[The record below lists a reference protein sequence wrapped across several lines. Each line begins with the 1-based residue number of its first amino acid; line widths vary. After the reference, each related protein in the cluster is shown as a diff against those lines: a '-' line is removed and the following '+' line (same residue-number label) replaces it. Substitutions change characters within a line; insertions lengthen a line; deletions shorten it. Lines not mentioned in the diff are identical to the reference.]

1 MAKFF
6 LVAVLL
12 LRLMEN
18 TIYDLE
24 INMNIYIALL
34 RGINVGGKNIIKM
47 SELKRTFDLIGLCE
61 VQTYIQSGNVIF
73 KSDEEE
79 AVLQSKIEHQI
90 ELAFGF
96 PVKVV
101 LRTLAE
107 LEEIILNCP
116 FSKDEISEAESS
128 SDKECLYVALLS
140 TALPKEK
147 TEFLIAYRSDSDNYR
162 IIGRNVYLLFRNSIS
177 KSKLANNVQKLD
189 VAVTVRNWKTLNRL
203 VLLAKETQN

>member
-1 MAKFF
+1 MG
-6 LVAVLL
+6 
-12 LRLMEN
+12 N

-24 INMNIYIALL
+24 INMNICIALL

-47 SELKRTFDLIGLCE
+47 SELKRTFDSIGLCE

-79 AVLQSKIEHQI
+79 SVLQSKIEHQI
-90 ELAFGF
+90 ESAFGF

-107 LEEIILNCP
+107 LEEIILDCP
-116 FSKDEISEAESS
+116 FLKDEISEAESS

-147 TEFLIAYRSDSDNYR
+147 TEYLNAYRSDSDDYR

-177 KSKLANNVQKLD
+177 KSKLASNVQKLD
-189 VAVTVRNWKTLNRL
+189 AAVTVRNWKTLNKL
-203 VLLAKETQN
+203 VLLAKETKN

>member
-1 MAKFF
+1 
-6 LVAVLL
+6 
-12 LRLMEN
+12 
-18 TIYDLE
+18 
-24 INMNIYIALL
+24 MNIYIALL

-47 SELKRTFDLIGLCE
+47 TELKKVFDSIGLCE

-73 KSDEEE
+73 KSNEEE
-79 AVLQSKIEHQI
+79 AVLQSKIEDNI
-90 ELAFGF
+90 ESALGF

-107 LEEIILNCP
+107 LEDIILDCP
-116 FSKDEISEAESS
+116 FSKNEISEAESL

-140 TALPKEK
+140 TALQKEK
-147 TEFLIAYRSDSDNYR
+147 TEYLNAYRSDSDDYR

-189 VAVTVRNWKTLNRL
+189 AAVTVRNWKTLNKL
-203 VLLAKETQN
+203 VLLAKE

>member
-1 MAKFF
+1 
-6 LVAVLL
+6 
-12 LRLMEN
+12 
-18 TIYDLE
+18 
-24 INMNIYIALL
+24 MNIYIALL

-47 SELKRTFDLIGLCE
+47 SELKRTFDSIGLCE

-79 AVLQSKIEHQI
+79 SVLQSKIEHQI
-90 ELAFGF
+90 ESTFGF

-107 LEEIILNCP
+107 LEEIILDCP
-116 FSKDEISEAESS
+116 FSKDEISEAESL

-140 TALPKEK
+140 ISLPKEK
-147 TEFLIAYRSDSDNYR
+147 TEYLNAYRSDSDDYR
-162 IIGRNVYLLFRNSIS
+162 IIDRNVYLLFRNSIS

-189 VAVTVRNWKTLNRL
+189 VAVTVRNWKTLNKL
-203 VLLAKETQN
+203 VLLAKETLN

>member
-1 MAKFF
+1 MARCF
-6 LVAVLL
+6 LVVMLL
-12 LRLMEN
+12 LRLMGN
-18 TIYDLE
+18 IIYDLE

-47 SELKRTFDLIGLCE
+47 SKLKKVFESIGLCE

-73 KSDEEE
+73 KSNEEE
-79 AVLQSKIEHQI
+79 IVLQTKIEHQI
-90 ELAFGF
+90 EVAFGF

-107 LEEIILNCP
+107 LEEIILDCP
-116 FSKDEISEAESS
+116 FSKDEISEAESL

-140 TALPKEK
+140 AALQKEK
-147 TEFLIAYRSDSDNYR
+147 TEYLNAYRSDSDDYR

-189 VAVTVRNWKTLNRL
+189 AAVTVRNWKTLNKL
-203 VLLAKETQN
+203 VLLAKE